1 MYSKY
6 HFLFVY
12 PLQRYKVYEL
22 LKSFREMSFYTTGTT
37 QSSSYTCPL
46 TLSLCLGTY
55 TTCSCNPSSTST
67 MSIWDFSF
75 GVTMCAERIKK
86 TIRLNR
92 TEDGCATTYQQN
104 GAFFVA
110 WSEPK
115 NITCTKDET
124 SLCETSVLLIHAHD
138 SLNGTTFECFDD
150 NNNSYGKTIITIICK
165 LHLPLVRY

>member
-1 MYSKY
+1 MYSA
-6 HFLFVY
+6 
-12 PLQRYKVYEL
+12 
-22 LKSFREMSFYTTGTT
+22 GTT

-46 TLSLCLGTY
+46 ILPMCLGTY

-67 MSIWDFSF
+67 MSIWNISY
-75 GVTMCAERIKK
+75 GGTICAANITK
-86 TIRLNR
+86 TTYIQLARA
-92 TEDGCATTYQQN
+92 GHSCATTYHHN

-115 NITCTKDET
+115 DITCTKDET
-124 SLCETSVLLIHAHD
+124 TQCETSVLLIRAHA

-150 NNNSYGKTIITIICK
+150 NNNSYGKTTITIICK